1 MAGCWNRKAR
11 PRWPTVPRAACI
23 FQLRGWLSCRQG
35 ISMWCQPM
43 HLCCMRLPISMSLSC
58 SQGLRRSHAPAWQ
71 SLPALLGRGA
81 VPGLQSQPQH
91 RPPPSSYVC
100 CRPASR
106 SPCSSEKRPYC
117 SKTCSQG
124 GLAEAPVAWVDSRP
138 WAPGQEQ
145 ARGVSC
151 SCSAQSLEG
160 HPGTQERAA

>member
-35 ISMWCQPM
+35 ISMWRQPIAFV
-43 HLCCMRLPISMSLSC
+43 L
-58 SQGLRRSHAPAWQ
+58 HAPPCQHEPQLQPRAQAQ
-71 SLPALLGRGA
+71 SCPSLAELACSVGERCSPRAA
-81 VPGLQSQPQH
+81 KSTSTSPT
-91 RPPPSSYVC
+91 PSSYVC

-106 SPCSSEKRPYC
+106 SPRSSEKRPYC

-124 GLAEAPVAWVDSRP
+124 GFAEAPVAGVDSRP